1 MSYSLFWL
9 IRYTKTLNAPQL
21 LGAGRQLLLFIDNS
35 WQNWRGRVRILWP
48 KLERSTLI
56 EKKLYRFRYC
66 FSKQKGESNMNE
78 AIKVFWQPH

>member
-35 WQNWRGRVRILWP
+35 
-48 KLERSTLI
+48 
-56 EKKLYRFRYC
+56 
-66 FSKQKGESNMNE
+66 
-78 AIKVFWQPH
+78 